1 MTDDEL
7 YQWRS
12 GADTATVLGITERTV
27 RRAAGR
33 GDMLRREHLGRV
45 EFMPNDC
52 AWTRKT
58 LANIGVVLTTDTPP
72 DTPADTPSGQADNGA
87 TLDDLA
93 RTVEAL
99 REDIN
104 RLKEQMH
111 AEQQA
116 RAEEVREDAD
126 ARHQAG
132 PLFGALM
139 WVWSWFKVQAERLR
153 RALK

>member
-12 GADTATVLGITERTV
+12 GADTATILGITERTV

-52 AWTRKT
+52 AWTHKT
-58 LANIGVVLTTDTPP
+58 LANMGVVLTTDTAP
-72 DTPADTPSGQADNGA
+72 DTPSGQADKGA

-93 RTVEAL
+93 RAVEAL

-116 RAEEVREDAD
+116 RAEDIREEAD
-126 ARHQAG
+126 RRHQAG
-132 PLFGALM
+132 PLLGALM
-139 WVWSWFKVQAERLR
+139 WVWSWFKVQADRLR